1 VSESEKNETANH
13 TEVIAQ
19 FRYTIKF
26 LIVVII
32 IVIIIIISELLLLLY
47 FVQ

>member
-1 VSESEKNETANH
+1 MSESEKNETANH

-32 IVIIIIISELLLLLY
+32 IVVFCSIIINEHVY
-47 FVQ
+47 